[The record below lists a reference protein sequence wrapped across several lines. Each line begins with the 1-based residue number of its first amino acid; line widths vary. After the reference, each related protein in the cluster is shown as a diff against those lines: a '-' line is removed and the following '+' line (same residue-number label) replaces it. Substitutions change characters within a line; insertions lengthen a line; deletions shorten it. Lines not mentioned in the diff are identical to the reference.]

1 MAYLQNCWYAA
12 ALSSEIGTTPLQ
24 RVLLDRPVALYRTD
38 AGAVVALA
46 DRCPHRFAP
55 LHQGQVFGD
64 ALRCPYHGL
73 QFGPDGA
80 CVHNPLGKGHIP
92 VAARVDSYPLSEADG
107 IVWIWFGNANP
118 DPANIPGF
126 AEFTDGERWATVEG
140 HIHVAANYFLVADN
154 LLDLSHAEFLHPDLA
169 SEGFNRRV
177 KLTVRQEGDVIC
189 ADNLRIAE
197 PISRAFRIA
206 MGGET
211 APDLVDRRSLVRW
224 EAPANLTL
232 HFDAYP
238 TGRVDSGVTS
248 IQAHLIT
255 PETATTC
262 HYFYRIAR
270 DYLVGDEAA
279 SAQISNLELKFAT
292 NL

>member
-1 MAYLQNCWYAA
+1 M
-12 ALSSEIGTTPLQ
+12 
-24 RVLLDRPVALYRTD
+24 
-38 AGAVVALA
+38 
-46 DRCPHRFAP
+46 
-55 LHQGQVFGD
+55 
-64 ALRCPYHGL
+64 

-279 SAQISNLELKFAT
+279 SAQILTITDNAFRHEDKPMIEAQQKNLGQRSFNDLKPVLLKSDEAAT
-292 NL
+292 RARRMLDARIAAEAAI